1 MENTFRPSRFLSLR
15 ATTPSPCT
23 WEEIMQELTGERH
36 TAATALFRALAAG
49 EGQDAETSKRQ
60 QSQIKQNQPAFVP
73 SVHLE
78 GGRSSKHI
86 KGYPGSI
93 MVDIDGIPEEIF
105 DETLERVR
113 ADPHSFLAYKT
124 LSGRGIRVIAWMEG
138 EVTEENFPAAWQ
150 TVNAY
155 YARLTGIAIDRQ
167 CKNATRMSV
176 ICHDPDALYRP
187 DAERMKFASLPDAK
201 AGQKQ
206 DIAAGKKHR
215 GRKTSAARAEN
226 TVRRLVEEEGVHY
239 AAGSHN
245 DYISR
250 CLYLMNRFGVP
261 EAEAEAW
268 AVELFADYDTA
279 SVRSTAKSCYALTA
293 EHATMKLSDVSP
305 RNGNGRQRKATVEE
319 MERFI
324 GGSKTN
330 SQRLTK
336 DDLFTMTENLLVNF
350 EEIDSMQRSEL
361 NQLKAMTTT
370 LYVNERPAYGRNK
383 VHLPHVASFCA
394 TGNNLQFL
402 TDDTGN
408 RRWLPFEV
416 TAIDNPWTAHI
427 DYQGLY
433 AQAKHLLDNDFRY
446 WYRDHEIEELNLAN
460 RRFETPNPARE
471 LILMYYRHPVDY
483 EKGTYVTA
491 SQIVTRFGGSIRLNA
506 VQVGIAL
513 KELGYTCT
521 RTRHGNIWLV
531 VERTTD
537 EMKSILPEADDTDF
551 PPSSGDR

>member
-36 TAATALFRALAAG
+36 AATTTLFRALAAG

-305 RNGNGRQRKATVEE
+305 PQWKRAAAQGHRRRDGALHRRLHATADEPTDTPARTPPRHRRHPRTRRLGSHDRHGRELPLVLHAPRRVGGRPLPPAHAPALRLRAPLPPVGGVSRKGGTVGWRDGPYRQPGCNGAPRR
-319 MERFI
+319 RRHRSF
-324 GGSKTN
+324 
-330 SQRLTK
+330 RP
-336 DDLFTMTENLLVNF
+336 LFPPLVRR
-350 EEIDSMQRSEL
+350 DGHRRARSEGG
-361 NQLKAMTTT
+361 
-370 LYVNERPAYGRNK
+370 EP
-383 VHLPHVASFCA
+383 
-394 TGNNLQFL
+394 
-402 TDDTGN
+402 
-408 RRWLPFEV
+408 
-416 TAIDNPWTAHI
+416 
-427 DYQGLY
+427 
-433 AQAKHLLDNDFRY
+433 
-446 WYRDHEIEELNLAN
+446 
-460 RRFETPNPARE
+460 
-471 LILMYYRHPVDY
+471 RHPRPDRAAGMLQDV
-483 EKGTYVTA
+483 
-491 SQIVTRFGGSIRLNA
+491 
-506 VQVGIAL
+506 
-513 KELGYTCT
+513 
-521 RTRHGNIWLV
+521 
-531 VERTTD
+531 
-537 EMKSILPEADDTDF
+537 ILPE
-551 PPSSGDR
+551 PPATRPQTLLCLQDQLTTAHEGRPLHHDGELARQFRGDRLHAAQ

>member
-36 TAATALFRALAAG
+36 AAATALFRALAAG

-176 ICHDPDALYRP
+176 ICHDPNALYRP

-201 AGQKQ
+201 AGQNRTSPQ
-206 DIAAGKKHR
+206 ERNTEGGKHR
-215 GRKTSAARAEN
+215 PHAPKTPYAGLWKKRAYTTQPAATTTTSA
-226 TVRRLVEEEGVHY
+226 G
-239 AAGSHN
+239 
-245 DYISR
+245 
-250 CLYLMNRFGVP
+250 
-261 EAEAEAW
+261 
-268 AVELFADYDTA
+268 A
-279 SVRSTAKSCYALTA
+279 ST
-293 EHATMKLSDVSP
+293 
-305 RNGNGRQRKATVEE
+305 
-319 MERFI
+319 
-324 GGSKTN
+324 
-330 SQRLTK
+330 
-336 DDLFTMTENLLVNF
+336 
-350 EEIDSMQRSEL
+350 
-361 NQLKAMTTT
+361 
-370 LYVNERPAYGRNK
+370 
-383 VHLPHVASFCA
+383 
-394 TGNNLQFL
+394 
-402 TDDTGN
+402 
-408 RRWLPFEV
+408 
-416 TAIDNPWTAHI
+416 
-427 DYQGLY
+427 
-433 AQAKHLLDNDFRY
+433 
-446 WYRDHEIEELNLAN
+446 
-460 RRFETPNPARE
+460 
-471 LILMYYRHPVDY
+471 
-483 EKGTYVTA
+483 
-491 SQIVTRFGGSIRLNA
+491 
-506 VQVGIAL
+506 
-513 KELGYTCT
+513 
-521 RTRHGNIWLV
+521 
-531 VERTTD
+531 
-537 EMKSILPEADDTDF
+537 
-551 PPSSGDR
+551 

>member
-36 TAATALFRALAAG
+36 AATTTLFRALAAG

-305 RNGNGRQRKATVEE
+305 PQWKRAAAQGHRRRDGALHRRLHATADEPTDTPARTPPRHRRHPRTRRLGSHDRHGRELPLVLHAPRRVGGRPLPPAHAPALRLRAPLPPVGGVSRKGGTVGWRDGPCRQPGCNGAPRR
-319 MERFI
+319 RRHRSF
-324 GGSKTN
+324 
-330 SQRLTK
+330 RP
-336 DDLFTMTENLLVNF
+336 LFPPLVRR
-350 EEIDSMQRSEL
+350 DGHRRARSEGG
-361 NQLKAMTTT
+361 
-370 LYVNERPAYGRNK
+370 EP
-383 VHLPHVASFCA
+383 
-394 TGNNLQFL
+394 
-402 TDDTGN
+402 
-408 RRWLPFEV
+408 
-416 TAIDNPWTAHI
+416 
-427 DYQGLY
+427 
-433 AQAKHLLDNDFRY
+433 
-446 WYRDHEIEELNLAN
+446 
-460 RRFETPNPARE
+460 
-471 LILMYYRHPVDY
+471 RHPRPDRAAGMLQDV
-483 EKGTYVTA
+483 
-491 SQIVTRFGGSIRLNA
+491 
-506 VQVGIAL
+506 
-513 KELGYTCT
+513 
-521 RTRHGNIWLV
+521 
-531 VERTTD
+531 
-537 EMKSILPEADDTDF
+537 ILPE
-551 PPSSGDR
+551 PPATRPQTLLCLQDQLTTAHEGRPLHHDGELARQFRGDRLHAAQ